1 MSRNTSRT
9 IIIPTTLKTL
19 TKSMLAISL
28 SVAGMAHAELY
39 SSVTFF
45 GDSLTDGGYFSP
57 ITKDIYGLAESGQFT
72 TNPDNTWA
80 TSFAE
85 QLGTTSVANKFGSE
99 KTGNNYAIG
108 GARAGV
114 DTVQIFPGSI
124 NPISFDNPIIAPV
137 ASTNNQ
143 ANSYL
148 ANDRVDPNGLYV
160 VWAGAN
166 DLLAASADPDN
177 AQTTI
182 LRAVASQVDTINALN
197 NNGANYILV
206 PNIPD
211 IGLTPRIIAAQKAA
225 DAAVKQ
231 AIEDGEN
238 ADFIA
243 EIPNQI
249 IQAQSTG
256 ATSLYNQFMLSGV
269 ANTGAN
275 IIPLD
280 TFSLLQQVAAN
291 PMAYGFTNMTMP
303 ACTENLV
310 IDSSL
315 FCGSSNLTT
324 PDANETYFFADGIHP
339 TGIAHQLIA
348 DYANAVVTAPSLIG
362 VLPHIATTTGLATN
376 ERLQSHVNQIQN
388 NEQKTARTLWAT
400 GEIESQDIAG
410 FEGDSNTQILLG
422 VDFAHPNSAN
432 AVTGLYGNITQKEFE
447 NSGIRTGLSNIDL
460 EEVGFGVYHSNTL
473 DKLGGVQINGAVGFG
488 NLDVDVTRAVTLG
501 GNKQEFNSNADGKRY
516 YANVQAGYPMQL
528 SSLAITPYIGATAS
542 RVRLDALKEQEMS
555 GIAMQF
561 DEQKYTTTYGKLGV
575 KANHN
580 LADTLNIFGDVH
592 YQKQLSD
599 NRKSASARLNTVA
612 NISFDSPI
620 IQTDDDNFG
629 MTLGVSKSFGLLNAN
644 AGVTHS
650 QGDDDKSTSLF
661 DGLSGTI

>member
-1 MSRNTSRT
+1 MLRNTSRAMVN
-9 IIIPTTLKTL
+9 PTTLKTL

-28 SVAGMAHAELY
+28 SMAGLAHAELY

-57 ITKDIYGLAESGQFT
+57 ITQGKLGIKESGQFT
-72 TNPDNTWA
+72 TNPDNVWA

-85 QLGTTSVANKFGSE
+85 QLGTTSVANTVGSAQ
-99 KTGNNYAIG
+99 TGNNYAIG

-114 DTVQIFPGSI
+114 DIVNTDFGVNI
-124 NPISFDNPIIAPV
+124 PV
-137 ASTNNQ
+137 ASVNTQVNG
-143 ANSYL
+143 YL
-148 ANDRVDPNGLYV
+148 GNKKVDSNGLYV
-160 VWAGAN
+160 VWGGAN
-166 DLLAASADPDN
+166 DLLAAAATGNPASAVN
-177 AQTTI
+177 IISLA
-182 LRAVASQVDTINALN
+182 AKSQVDTINTLK

-211 IGLTPRIIAAQKAA
+211 IGLTPTAIAA
-225 DAAVKQ
+225 
-231 AIEDGEN
+231 G
-238 ADFIA
+238 ADFQKSGTLLA
-243 EIPNQI
+243 NM
-249 IQAQSTG
+249 
-256 ATSLYNQFMLSGV
+256 YNQSMYNGAV
-269 ANTGAN
+269 ATGAN

-280 TFSLLQQVAAN
+280 TFSLLQQVVAN
-291 PMAYGFTNMTMP
+291 PTAYGFTNVTQP
-303 ACTENLV
+303 ACRTP
-310 IDSSL
+310 SSL
-315 FCGSSNLTT
+315 VCGSSNLVV
-324 PDANETYFFADGIHP
+324 PGANESYFFADGIHP
-339 TGIAHQLIA
+339 SGRAHQLIA
-348 DYANAVVTAPSLIG
+348 DYASAVVTAPSLIG
-362 VLPHIATTTGLATN
+362 VLPHIATTAGLATS
-376 ERLQSHVNQIQN
+376 ERLQSHINKIQSS
-388 NEQKTARTLWAT
+388 EQKPARNLWAT
-400 GEIESQDIAG
+400 GEFENQDIAG
-410 FEGDSNTQILLG
+410 FEGDSNTQVLLG
-422 VDFAHPNSAN
+422 IDFAHPNSAH
-432 AVTGLYGNITQKEFE
+432 AVTGLYGNITQKDFE
-447 NSGIRTGLSNIDL
+447 NSGVRTGLSNIDL

-516 YANVQAGYPMQL
+516 YANLQAGYPMQL

-542 RVRLDALKEQEMS
+542 RVRLDGLKEQEMS

-599 NRKSASARLNTVA
+599 NREAASARLNTIA
-612 NISFDSPI
+612 NISFDTPI

-629 MTLGVSKSFGLLNAN
+629 MTLGVSKNFGQLNAN

-661 DGLSGTI
+661 VGVSSTF

>member
-1 MSRNTSRT
+1 MPRNTSRA
-9 IIIPTTLKTL
+9 IINPTTLKIL

-28 SVAGMAHAELY
+28 SVAGIAHADLY

-57 ITKDIYGLAESGQFT
+57 VTQKIPGKQESGQFT

-85 QLGTTSVANKFGSE
+85 QLGTTSVANKYGDDE

-108 GARAGV
+108 GARAGIDIV
-114 DTVQIFPGSI
+114 NDEFKEGFGLSI
-124 NPISFDNPIIAPV
+124 PV
-137 ASTNNQ
+137 ASVSNQVNGYLTNKK
-143 ANSYL
+143 
-148 ANDRVDPNGLYV
+148 VDPNGMYV

-166 DLLAASADPDN
+166 DLLAAATNPATAISTVSSA
-177 AQTTI
+177 AG
-182 LRAVASQVDTINALN
+182 SQVAAIKALKD
-197 NNGANYILV
+197 NGANYILV

-211 IGLTPRIIAAQKAA
+211 IGLTPTAIAAGA
-225 DAAVKQ
+225 
-231 AIEDGEN
+231 G
-238 ADFIA
+238 F
-243 EIPNQI
+243 
-249 IQAQSTG
+249 QSSGTML
-256 ATSLYNQFMLSGV
+256 ANLYNQTMYSGAV
-269 ANTGAN
+269 ATGAN

-291 PMAYGFTNMTMP
+291 PTAYGFTNVTQP
-303 ACTENLV
+303 ACTTASSLLCGSNNLV
-310 IDSSL
+310 
-315 FCGSSNLTT
+315 T
-324 PDANETYFFADGIHP
+324 PGANENYFFADGIHP
-339 TGIAHQLIA
+339 SGRAHQMIA

-362 VLPHIATTTGLATN
+362 VLPHIATTAGLATN
-376 ERLQSHVNQIQN
+376 ERLQSHINQIQSS
-388 NEQKTARTLWAT
+388 EQKPTRNLWAT
-400 GEIESQDIAG
+400 GEFENQDIAG
-410 FEGDSNTQILLG
+410 FESDGNTQVLLG

-447 NSGIRTGLSNIDL
+447 NSGVRTGLSNIEL

-473 DKLGGVQINGAVGFG
+473 DRLGGVQLNGAVGFG
-488 NLDVDVTRAVTLG
+488 NMDIDVTRAVTLG
-501 GNKQEFNSNADGKRY
+501 GNKEEFNSNADGKRY
-516 YANVQAGYPMQL
+516 YANVQAGYPIQL

-580 LADTLNIFGDVH
+580 LNLADTLNLFGDIH

-599 NRKSASARLNTVA
+599 NREAASARLNTIG
-612 NISFDSPI
+612 NISFDTPMVE
-620 IQTDDDNFG
+620 TDDDNFG
-629 MTLGVSKSFGLLNAN
+629 MTLGISKSFGLLNAN

-650 QGDDDKSTSLF
+650 QGDDDKSTSVF
-661 DGLSGTI
+661 VGLSGAF

>member
-1 MSRNTSRT
+1 MPRNTSHA
-9 IIIPTTLKTL
+9 IVNPTTLKIL

-28 SVAGMAHAELY
+28 SMAGLAHAELY

-57 ITKDIYGLAESGQFT
+57 VVPGGAQFT

-80 TSFAE
+80 TSFSE
-85 QLGTTSVANKFGSE
+85 QLGTTSVANTVGGAQ
-99 KTGNNYAIG
+99 TGNNYAIG
-108 GARAGV
+108 SARARKDVTLFG
-114 DTVQIFPGSI
+114 I
-124 NPISFDNPIIAPV
+124 PV
-137 ASTNNQ
+137 ASVKNQ
-143 ANSYL
+143 VNGYL
-148 ANDRVDPNGLYV
+148 DNEKVDPNGMYV

-166 DLLAASADPDN
+166 DLRDGFEDPTNIFSIVSSAAS
-177 AQTTI
+177 
-182 LRAVASQVDTINALN
+182 SQVEAIKALKDN
-197 NNGANYILV
+197 RANYILV

-211 IGLTPRIIAAQKAA
+211 IALTPDAPKGLAERAQIT
-225 DAAVKQ
+225 
-231 AIEDGEN
+231 AITN
-238 ADFIA
+238 I
-243 EIPNQI
+243 
-249 IQAQSTG
+249 
-256 ATSLYNQFMLSGV
+256 YNQTMYSGAV
-269 ANTGAN
+269 ATGAN

-291 PMAYGFTNMTMP
+291 PKAYGFTNI
-303 ACTENLV
+303 TEAV
-310 IDSSL
+310 CKTESSIT
-315 FCGSSNLTT
+315 CGINDLKT
-324 PDANETYFFADGIHP
+324 PSANESYFFADGIHP
-339 TGIAHQLIA
+339 SGRAHQMIA

-362 VLPHIATTTGLATN
+362 VLPHIATTAGLATS
-376 ERLQSHVNQIQN
+376 ERLQSHINQIQSS
-388 NEQKTARTLWAT
+388 EQKPARKLWAT
-400 GEIESQDIAG
+400 GEFENQDIAG
-410 FEGDSNTQILLG
+410 FEGDGNTQVLLG
-422 VDFAHPNSAN
+422 VDFAHPNSAH
-432 AVTGLYGNITQKEFE
+432 AVTGLYGNIIQKDFE

-473 DKLGGVQINGAVGFG
+473 DKLGGVQLNGAVGFG

-516 YANVQAGYPMQL
+516 YANLQAGYPMQL

-580 LADTLNIFGDVH
+580 LGDTLNLFGDIH

-599 NRKSASARLNTVA
+599 NREAASARLNTIA
-612 NISFDSPI
+612 NISFDTPMV
-620 IQTDDDNFG
+620 QTDDDNFG
-629 MTLGVSKSFGLLNAN
+629 MTLGVSKSFGQLNAN

-661 DGLSGTI
+661 VGLSSTY